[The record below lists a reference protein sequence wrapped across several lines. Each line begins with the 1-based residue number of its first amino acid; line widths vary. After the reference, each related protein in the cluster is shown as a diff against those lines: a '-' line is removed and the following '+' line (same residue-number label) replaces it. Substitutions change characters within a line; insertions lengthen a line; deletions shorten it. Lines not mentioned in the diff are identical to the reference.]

1 MPGREPIVHAFAR
14 LNPALAWMEAHLF
27 GADGSLA
34 AGDARR

>member
-27 GADGSLA
+27 GG
-34 AGDARR
+34 